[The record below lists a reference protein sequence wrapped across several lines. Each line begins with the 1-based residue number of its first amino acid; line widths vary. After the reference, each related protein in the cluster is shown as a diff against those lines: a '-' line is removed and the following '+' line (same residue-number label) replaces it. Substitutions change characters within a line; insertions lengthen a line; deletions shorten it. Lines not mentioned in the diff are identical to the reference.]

1 MKSLVQNYK
10 ELLEEQGIGE
20 EDYDIREGENAES
33 LRLQV
38 AGKYAPISLCAIFVE
53 EESLFVIFSTYDK
66 EVPEEKYAKMAL
78 YIAETNFALKTGG
91 LELNLENGQVMMRHS
106 QYLFYEEEQDL
117 KDVLLLTMKLNL
129 TTYEEYYEKIMEII
143 EQ

>member
-1 MKSLVQNYK
+1 
-10 ELLEEQGIGE
+10 
-20 EDYDIREGENAES
+20 
-33 LRLQV
+33 
-38 AGKYAPISLCAIFVE
+38 
-53 EESLFVIFSTYDK
+53 
-66 EVPEEKYAKMAL
+66 
-78 YIAETNFALKTGG
+78 
-91 LELNLENGQVMMRHS
+91 MMRHS